1 MTAPLSAGTTVLC
14 ENRRIFRPVA
24 KACSASYRAWVS
36 VCNLA
41 APFNHATCASL
52 GASII
57 SKRESA
63 ACHRGSEF
71 SQSPMMPTTE
81 HISTPTS
88 SPSGPSAPGAIVA
101 VFVVAM
107 SACVIGL
114 LVWKAFDARSVALS
128 RSETDVRNLA
138 HSLAEHASHS
148 LQSADVAMSGM
159 VDLLK
164 YQTPQPARFNAF
176 LKRTADS
183 LPQLSEIG
191 VFDALGN
198 WQYSSTAQ
206 TPRFDVSDRGYFAY
220 HRDHADPTMRI
231 SAPIV
236 SRLTGKSMIV
246 LSRRI
251 DRPDGSFN
259 GIVLTS
265 IAGDFFDE
273 FYGSFQLG
281 INASITLFRSDGIVL
296 ARWPRADIGK
306 DMSDNQLFQSRLKD
320 ASSGYYKTTSPF
332 DGVVKYFGY
341 ERSRQYQVIGTVG
354 IPEERVLATWRSNL
368 QVDAAVAAVLLCS
381 IILLAALLSS
391 QFRSRMRMENVLRER
406 EARYRLLADNIA
418 DVVILLDRFGN
429 LIYVSQSVEFV
440 LGQRSQDLVG
450 RSCLE
455 MVHPDDVEA
464 VKHASQQLTDATA
477 TRTLVFRTFRGDR
490 SLAWVEIN
498 FKLATRAGDRDNVE
512 IVGVLRDVTQRI
524 KMQDELTALNGR
536 LAELATTDGLT
547 GLANRRTLDGFLRH
561 EYELRFALSV
571 LLIDIYHF
579 KAYNDSMGHQ
589 AGDEC
594 LKRVA
599 TVVAEATQNVTG
611 LSARYG
617 GEEFAIILPG
627 MNEAQALTIA
637 ESVRLKVRALAI
649 QHTASGRG
657 YLSISIG
664 VASRHAQTLSEASL
678 LGEAD
683 QALYEAKRRGRDCC
697 VPASALAH
705 RREDAG

>member
-1 MTAPLSAGTTVLC
+1 
-14 ENRRIFRPVA
+14 
-24 KACSASYRAWVS
+24 
-36 VCNLA
+36 
-41 APFNHATCASL
+41 
-52 GASII
+52 
-57 SKRESA
+57 
-63 ACHRGSEF
+63 
-71 SQSPMMPTTE
+71 MMPTTDQ
-81 HISTPTS
+81 ISTPTY
-88 SPSGPSAPGAIVA
+88 SPSRLSAPAAIVA
-101 VFVVAM
+101 VFVLAM

-114 LVWKAFDARSVALS
+114 LVWKAFDARSTALS

-159 VDLLK
+159 VDILK

-183 LPQLSEIG
+183 LPQLSEVG
-191 VFDALGN
+191 VFDTQGD
-198 WQYSSTAQ
+198 WQYSSLAEM
-206 TPRFDVSDRGYFAY
+206 PKFNVSDRNYFIY
-220 HRDHADPTMRI
+220 HRDNADPAMRI
-231 SAPIV
+231 SAPML

-251 DRPDGSFN
+251 DRPDGSFS

-265 IAGDFFDE
+265 IDGDFFDE
-273 FYGSFQLG
+273 FYRSFQLG
-281 INASITLFRSDGIVL
+281 INASITLFRGDGIVL
-296 ARWPRADIGK
+296 ARWPHVDIGR

-320 ASSGYYKTTSPF
+320 TSNGYYKTTSPF

-341 ERSRQYQVIGTVG
+341 ERSGKYKVVGTVG

-368 QVDAAVAAVLLCS
+368 QVDVVVAAVLLCS
-381 IILLAALLSS
+381 IILLALLLSS

-429 LIYVSQSVEFV
+429 LVYVSHSVELV
-440 LGQRSQDLVG
+440 LGLRPKDLVG

-464 VKHASQQLTDATA
+464 VKNASQQLTDPTA
-477 TRTLVFRTFRGDR
+477 TRTLIFRTFRSDR

-498 FKLATRAGDRDNVE
+498 FKLATRAEDRDKIQ

-524 KMQDELTALNGR
+524 KMQDELTALNGQ
-536 LAELATTDGLT
+536 LSQLATTDGLT
-547 GLANRRTLDGFLRH
+547 GLANRRTLDGFLRR

-571 LLIDIYHF
+571 LLIDIDHF
-579 KAYNDSMGHQ
+579 KAYNDSLGHQ
-589 AGDEC
+589 AGDEV

-599 TVVAEATQNVTG
+599 TVVAEATQSVTG

-617 GEEFAIILPG
+617 GEEFVIVLPG
-627 MNEAQALTIA
+627 MNEADAMTIA

-649 QHTASGRG
+649 QHTASSRG

-683 QALYEAKRRGRDCC
+683 LALYEAKRRGRDCC
-697 VPASALAH
+697 VPASTLAQ
-705 RREDAG
+705 RYDDAGLIPNG